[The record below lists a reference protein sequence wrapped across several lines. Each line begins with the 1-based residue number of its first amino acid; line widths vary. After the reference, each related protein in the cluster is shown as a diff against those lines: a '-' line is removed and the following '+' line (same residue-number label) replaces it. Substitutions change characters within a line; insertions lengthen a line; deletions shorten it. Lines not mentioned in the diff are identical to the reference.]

1 MEIRK
6 GNRNDLEKI
15 ILLLK
20 QVSMLHIKMRPD
32 IFKTK
37 TKENIKAEAIE
48 VINDKERIVIVAEEN
63 KIILGIMVL
72 KIKQVSNHINLK
84 DAKILWVEEL
94 CVDEKNRRNGI
105 GRKLIN
111 KAIEVAKENNCKRL
125 ELNCWEENYK
135 AISFYEKQG
144 MQTQRRIMEINI

>member
-1 MEIRK
+1 MKIRK

-32 IFKTK
+32 IFKIK

-48 VINDKERIVIVAEEN
+48 FINDKERIVIVAE
-63 KIILGIMVL
+63 
-72 KIKQVSNHINLK
+72 
-84 DAKILWVEEL
+84 
-94 CVDEKNRRNGI
+94 
-105 GRKLIN
+105 
-111 KAIEVAKENNCKRL
+111 ENNCKRL